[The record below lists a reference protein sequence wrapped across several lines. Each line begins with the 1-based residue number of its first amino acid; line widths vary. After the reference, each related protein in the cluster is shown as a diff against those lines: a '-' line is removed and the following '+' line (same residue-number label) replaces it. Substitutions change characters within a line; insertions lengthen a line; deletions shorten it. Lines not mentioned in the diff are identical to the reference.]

1 MLRPNLTDYQ
11 VTDFRHWES
20 WRVLTPIVADEL
32 VRFRGQSLVAPHAVL
47 EDWLTGTPDG
57 ILSR

>member
-32 VRFRGQSLVAPHAVL
+32 VRFSGQSLVAP
-47 EDWLTGTPDG
+47 
-57 ILSR
+57 